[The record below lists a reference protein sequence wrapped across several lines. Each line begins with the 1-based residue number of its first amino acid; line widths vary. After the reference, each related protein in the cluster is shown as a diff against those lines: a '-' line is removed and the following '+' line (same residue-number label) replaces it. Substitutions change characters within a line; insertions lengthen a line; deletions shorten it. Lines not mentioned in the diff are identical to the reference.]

1 MKKQKWDR
9 IFIDKNLNEKVE
21 IWRIGDIIMLI
32 KLVLGEEKIIIVIC
46 TFFK

>member
-32 KLVLGEEKIIIVIC
+32 KLVLGEEKINIVIC